1 MADTN
6 LNTSIAALKTEI
18 LNAIP
23 TATVDELLSLAR
35 SAKGMNLGEDTQ
47 IETAINSRAN
57 TLTASATTSEVIK
70 LAAAIKQVL
79 NPAAITVTNI
89 SSVTGHLIPDADD
102 THDLGSAS
110 NKFRELYLS
119 GNSINLGNQT
129 ISSSSTG
136 IIVPEIQVGTGTNN
150 VKLTAN
156 SDGELVQ
163 TGTNSSGQQ
172 QDPTQGGGGGASVVT
187 NISDLPTSGN
197 TAGAQALV
205 TATNTVFMW
214 TGTAWYKIATMTNES
229 PTAITGV
236 NATYTL
242 ATDGT
247 PTVIT
252 AVSSD
257 PEGATLSWSYAVSS
271 GALNGTT
278 VSQGTGANTNQF
290 TVTPHAS
297 QSAAFDLTFSATD
310 NVNGAVTS
318 SSSFTLSFAYEFTN
332 NTAPQISSA
341 SILPASSGYSSYFD
355 PNPLPLGR
363 HYFEVT
369 FSGRPT
375 NATISFALTRLD
387 ALYTTQGGEQ
397 DPTQNTPNLYWGGTL
412 QVQLNHPSSSGN
424 GAQANSVVGKHPTS
438 TNGTFK
444 IFSAGPNGTMYGNWW
459 EYDASHIFG
468 YRLMVAYDTGN
479 FSSGGNRGASIYYGL
494 QGSWGVNY
502 GGSAGSG
509 NTPPSGGIT
518 LDPNTQTNP
527 QGGWSSMPNGL
538 TGHPSN
544 GYTYYTDSDPFY
556 IGIDRDYGVATSAT
570 FTIHR
575 GASECIY
582 TLPTNYSYL

>member
-1 MADTN
+1 M
-6 LNTSIAALKTEI
+6 
-18 LNAIP
+18 
-23 TATVDELLSLAR
+23 
-35 SAKGMNLGEDTQ
+35 
-47 IETAINSRAN
+47 
-57 TLTASATTSEVIK
+57 
-70 LAAAIKQVL
+70 
-79 NPAAITVTNI
+79 
-89 SSVTGHLIPDADD
+89 
-102 THDLGSAS
+102 
-110 NKFRELYLS
+110 
-119 GNSINLGNQT
+119 
-129 ISSSSTG
+129 
-136 IIVPEIQVGTGTNN
+136 
-150 VKLTAN
+150 
-156 SDGELVQ
+156 
-163 TGTNSSGQQ
+163 
-172 QDPTQGGGGGASVVT
+172 VT

-332 NTAPQISSA
+332 NTAPQISSG

-355 PNPLPLGR
+355 PNELPLGR

-369 FSGRPT
+369 FSNRPT
-375 NATISFALTRLD
+375 NAQISFVMARKEV
-387 ALYTTQGGEQ
+387 LYTTQGGEQ
-397 DPTQNTPNLYWGGTL
+397 DPTANTNNLHWSGHL
-412 QVQLNHPSSSGN
+412 LVHLNHPDPTGN
-424 GAQANSVVGKHPTS
+424 GGSAGVVSGKTYGTSNAAQR
-438 TNGTFK
+438 

-459 EYDASHIFG
+459 EYDGRHIFG
-468 YRLMVAYDTGN
+468 YRLMVAYDTGT
-479 FSSGGNRGASIYYGL
+479 FSSGGNRGAAIYYGL
-494 QGSWGVNY
+494 NGSWGVNY
-502 GGSAGSG
+502 GGGRSG
-509 NTPPSGGIT
+509 C
-518 LDPNTQTNP
+518 L
-527 QGGWSSMPNGL
+527 L
-538 TGHPSN
+538 
-544 GYTYYTDSDPFY
+544 YTSDAA
-556 IGIDRDYGVATSAT
+556 D
-570 FTIHR
+570 
-575 GASECIY
+575 E
-582 TLPTNYSYL
+582 